1 MPDKVCKAFKKCG
14 GCQLAMSYDEQLRY
28 KNQKAKRLLS
38 QPAKTSIESRSQINI
53 LYFFIIMS
61 SSKLSSF

>member
-28 KNQKAKRLLS
+28 KNQKAKQLGIPILS
-38 QPAKTSIESRSQINI
+38 EDD
-53 LYFFIIMS
+53 FIARFGTPGIS
-61 SSKLSSF
+61 G